1 MEHTDQAQK
10 ECAVAKFHNNHN
22 NCNSS
27 SKKSGSVV
35 VIDSSVKAF
44 LLTFGKSPGQ
54 NPLPNLGVI
63 LPKFMPDTFD
73 VKS

>member
-35 VIDSSVKAF
+35 VIDSSVKAISAYIWK
-44 LLTFGKSPGQ
+44 KSWAESTAQ
-54 NPLPNLGVI
+54 LGCYTSKI
-63 LPKFMPDTFD
+63 YARHI
-73 VKS
+73 